1 MQIALQAAEGLR
13 SNPDREKRAERPA
26 RSWDYEAIPTTTQLG
41 LRSNPDLT
49 KNIIFSILYMRQ
61 LKITKSITN
70 RESASLD
77 KYLQEI
83 GREELITVEEEVELA
98 GRIRNGDRVAL
109 EKLTRSNL
117 RFVVS
122 VAKQYQ
128 NQGLSLSDLINEG
141 NLGLIKAAEKF
152 DETRGFKFI
161 SYAVWWIRQ
170 SILQA
175 LAEQSRIVRLP
186 LNQVGSLNKI
196 NKAYQRFEQEYERKP
211 SAEELAEELDM
222 PVDKIA
228 ETLKMSGRHVSVDA
242 PFVEGE
248 DNSLIDVM
256 VNEDSPNADRGLIN
270 ESLSTEINRALQTL
284 TPREADI
291 LRKFFGIGTPEKTL
305 EEIGDELHL
314 TRERVRQIKE
324 KAIRKLNTGQ
334 RSHILMTYLG

>member
-1 MQIALQAAEGLR
+1 
-13 SNPDREKRAERPA
+13 
-26 RSWDYEAIPTTTQLG
+26 
-41 LRSNPDLT
+41 
-49 KNIIFSILYMRQ
+49 MRQ
-61 LKITKSITN
+61 LKITRSITN
-70 RESASLD
+70 RESQSLD

-83 GREELITVEEEVELA
+83 GREPLIDVNEEVELA
-98 GRIRNGDRVAL
+98 GRIRNGDRKAL
-109 EKLTRSNL
+109 EKLVRSNL

-128 NQGLSLSDLINEG
+128 NQGLSLPDLINEG

-161 SYAVWWIRQ
+161 SYAVWWILQ

-196 NKAYQRFEQEYERKP
+196 LKAYQRFEQDHERKP
-211 SAEELAEELDM
+211 SAEELAEELDI

-228 ETLKMSGRHVSVDA
+228 DTMRMSGRHVSMDA

-248 DNSLIDVM
+248 DNCLIDVM
-256 VNEDSPNADRGLIN
+256 ENEDSPNADRGLIN
-270 ESLSTEINRALQTL
+270 ESLSTEISRALATL
-284 TPREADI
+284 TQREEDI
-291 LRKFFGIGTPEKTL
+291 LRKFFGIGVPEKTL
-305 EEIGDELHL
+305 EEIGDELGL

-324 KAIRKLNTGQ
+324 KAVRKLHTGQ
-334 RSHILMTYLG
+334 RSHILKTYLG

>member
-1 MQIALQAAEGLR
+1 
-13 SNPDREKRAERPA
+13 
-26 RSWDYEAIPTTTQLG
+26 
-41 LRSNPDLT
+41 
-49 KNIIFSILYMRQ
+49 MRQ

-98 GRIRNGDRVAL
+98 QRIRKGDQAAL
-109 EKLTRSNL
+109 EKLTRANL

-128 NQGLSLSDLINEG
+128 NQGLSLPDLINEG

-186 LNQVGSLNKI
+186 LNQVGQLNRI
-196 NKAYQRFEQEYERKP
+196 NRLFSKFEQENERTP
-211 SAEELAEELDM
+211 SVEELAEVLETD
-222 PVDKIA
+222 A
-228 ETLKMSGRHVSVDA
+228 EMVSEVMKNAVRPISMDA

-248 DNSLIDVM
+248 ENTLQDILTDNSSSDV
-256 VNEDSPNADRGLIN
+256 DGLFDG
-270 ESLSTEINRALQTL
+270 ESLATEVKRTL
-284 TPREADI
+284 AMLPERERKI
-291 LRKFFGIGTPEKTL
+291 LVMFYGIGESEKSL
-305 EEIGDELHL
+305 EEIGLQL
-314 TRERVRQIKE
+314 GLSRERVRQIKE
-324 KAIRKLNTGQ
+324 KTLKKLRRDDQN
-334 RSHILMTYLG
+334 RLLKSFLGR

>member
-1 MQIALQAAEGLR
+1 
-13 SNPDREKRAERPA
+13 
-26 RSWDYEAIPTTTQLG
+26 
-41 LRSNPDLT
+41 
-49 KNIIFSILYMRQ
+49 MRQ

-83 GREELITVEEEVELA
+83 GKEELITVEEEVELA
-98 GRIRNGDRVAL
+98 QRIKKGDQEAL
-109 EKLTRSNL
+109 EKLTKANL

-128 NQGLSLSDLINEG
+128 NQGLSLPDLINEG

-186 LNQVGSLNKI
+186 L
-196 NKAYQRFEQEYERKP
+196 KAFARFEQEHERTP
-211 SAEELAEELDM
+211 SPEELATELELPKEKVTD
-222 PVDKIA
+222 
-228 ETLKMSGRHVSVDA
+228 TLRVAGRHVSVDA
-242 PFVEGE
+242 PFADGE
-248 DNSLIDVM
+248 DNSLLDVL
-256 VNEDSPNADRGLIN
+256 VNPDSPNADRGLIN
-270 ESLSTEINRALQTL
+270 ESLSTEVDRALETL
-284 TPREADI
+284 TERERDI
-291 LRKFFGIGTPEKTL
+291 IKYFFGIGTSEMTL
-305 EEIGDELHL
+305 EEIGEKFDL

-324 KAIRKLNTGQ
+324 KAIRRLRHSSRSKLLK
-334 RSHILMTYLG
+334 SYLG

>member
-1 MQIALQAAEGLR
+1 
-13 SNPDREKRAERPA
+13 
-26 RSWDYEAIPTTTQLG
+26 
-41 LRSNPDLT
+41 
-49 KNIIFSILYMRQ
+49 MRQ
-61 LKITKSITN
+61 LKIQKSITN
-70 RESASLD
+70 RSSEALD
-77 KYLQEI
+77 KYLVEI
-83 GREELITVEEEVELA
+83 GRAPLITIDEEIELA
-98 GRIRNGDRVAL
+98 QLIKKGGPAGERAKD
-109 EKLTRSNL
+109 KLVTANL

-128 NQGLSLSDLINEG
+128 HQGLSLTDLIDEG
-141 NLGLIKAAEKF
+141 NIGLIKAAQKF

-186 LNQVGSLNKI
+186 LNQVGSINKI
-196 NKAYQRFEQEYERKP
+196 NKALQRFEQLHERRP
-211 SAEELAEELDM
+211 SAEELAEELDI

-228 ETLKMSGRHVSVDA
+228 DTLKMSGRHVSVDA

-270 ESLSTEINRALQTL
+270 ESLSKEIDRALAGL
-284 TPREADI
+284 TPREAEI
-291 LRKFFGIGTPEKTL
+291 IRKFFGIGMSEKTL
-305 EEIGDELHL
+305 EEIGEDLHL

-324 KAIRKLNTGQ
+324 KAIHKLQTGS
-334 RSHILMTYLG
+334 RSNVLKTYLG